1 MVFGWGK
8 KKSTNE
14 SIKSTQLVNQ
24 VSLDKIESILQEQKN
39 KLSNQIIEKSKP
51 ISEEIEIKRREI
63 VHVIAQFESD
73 DLGSQNVDKH
83 LKVLIERGKN
93 AVISGVR
100 KEASEKSDEIK
111 KYHDVVNLNLD
122 IAQLL
127 KRIGDTL
134 GPNSRV
140 MHVFARKYADKLK
153 DVLANITR
161 EKAELQKLV
170 NDYDKLDSNISNILD
185 LSKKIIDSKKEIEN
199 ENRSIS
205 KTKEEIQNALKII
218 QNMEEEIH
226 NLKSSDKFVEFL
238 NVKKELESLEP
249 EKNKIKHEI
258 DFQFSKISRPLGKY
272 SYISSLEKPLKKIME
287 QMVENPY
294 DVIANETKSSV
305 IEVLQAV
312 IKSAVAGSVSVKDI
326 NKSVE
331 QIEETINRL
340 DEFLKLKENLA
351 HKRNSLEQK
360 LLIFNSKDLEE
371 KEKTLAKIKENKT
384 KSESDVSNL
393 ENEINQTTKLIPE
406 FVKNIETKVSEIL
419 GTKITITI

>member
-1 MVFGWGK
+1 QMVFGFGK

-14 SIKSTQLVNQ
+14 SIKSTQLVKQ
-24 VSLDKIESILQEQKN
+24 VSLDKIEGILQEQKN

-111 KYHDVVNLNLD
+111 KYQDVVNLNLD

-153 DVLANITR
+153 DALADITR
-161 EKAELQKLV
+161 EKAELQKIV
-170 NDYDKLDSNISNILD
+170 NDYNKLDSNISNILD

-205 KTKEEIQNALKII
+205 KTKEEIQNNLKII

-294 DVIANETKSSV
+294 DVITNETKSSV

-312 IKSAVAGSVSVKDI
+312 IKSAVAGSVSVKDV

-360 LLIFNSKDLEE
+360 ILIFNSKDLEE

-419 GTKITITI
+419 GTKI

>member
-14 SIKSTQLVNQ
+14 SIKSTQLVKQ
-24 VSLDKIESILQEQKN
+24 ISLDKIEGILDEQKN
-39 KLSNQIIEKSKP
+39 KLSNQIIEESKP

-371 KEKTLAKIKENKT
+371 KEKTLIKIKENKT
-384 KSESDVSNL
+384 KYESDVSNL

>member
-14 SIKSTQLVNQ
+14 SIKSTQLVKQ
-24 VSLDKIESILQEQKN
+24 ISLDKIESILQEQKN

-63 VHVIAQFESD
+63 VHIIAQFESD

-371 KEKTLAKIKENKT
+371 KEKTLIKIKENKT
-384 KSESDVSNL
+384 KYESDVSNL

>member
-63 VHVIAQFESD
+63 VHVITQFESD

-294 DVIANETKSSV
+294 DIITNETKSSV

-312 IKSAVAGSVSVKDI
+312 IKSAVAGSVSVKDV

-360 LLIFNSKDLEE
+360 LVILNSKDEEE
-371 KEKTLAKIKENKT
+371 KEKSLSKI
-384 KSESDVSNL
+384 
-393 ENEINQTTKLIPE
+393 
-406 FVKNIETKVSEIL
+406 
-419 GTKITITI
+419 

>member
-63 VHVIAQFESD
+63 VHVITQFESD

-294 DVIANETKSSV
+294 DIITNETKSSV

-312 IKSAVAGSVSVKDI
+312 IKSAVAGSVSVKDV

-340 DEFLKLKENLA
+340 NEFLKLKENLA

>member
-14 SIKSTQLVNQ
+14 SIKSTQLVKQ
-24 VSLDKIESILQEQKN
+24 ISLDKIEGILDEQKN
-39 KLSNQIIEKSKP
+39 KLSNQIIEKSKS
-51 ISEEIEIKRREI
+51 IREEIEIKQKEI
-63 VHVIAQFESD
+63 VQIISQFESD
-73 DLGSQNVDKH
+73 DLGSQDVDKH

-93 AVISGVR
+93 AVISGIR
-100 KEASEKSDEIK
+100 KETSVKSYEMK
-111 KYHDVVNLNLD
+111 KYQDVVNLNLD

-153 DVLANITR
+153 DVLADITR

-205 KTKEEIQNALKII
+205 KTKEEIQNNLKAI

-238 NVKKELESLEP
+238 NVRKELESLEP

-258 DFQFSKISRPLGKY
+258 DSQFSKISRPLGKY
-272 SYISSLEKPLKKIME
+272 SYVSSLEKPLKKIME

-294 DVIANETKSSV
+294 DTLTSETKSSV

-312 IKSAVAGSVSVKDI
+312 IKSVVAGSVSVKDTD
-326 NKSVE
+326 KSVE
-331 QIEETINRL
+331 QIEETVNRL
-340 DEFLKLKENLA
+340 DEFLKLKDNLA
-351 HKRNSLEQK
+351 YKRNSLEQK

-371 KEKTLAKIKENKT
+371 KEKTLIKIKENKI

-406 FVKNIETKVSEIL
+406 FVKNIETKVGEIL